1 MIFSAV
7 VPKTRY
13 VCRLNR
19 SDSDSAMHFNQITPH
34 SFRRG
39 AIERRSLRYH
49 NRMPR
54 PAGTSSNAS
63 VKSYPA
69 IPRTSL
75 DLELDLKAQQTKLEN
90 LNEEIVRLRELKYR

>member
-1 MIFSAV
+1 
-7 VPKTRY
+7 
-13 VCRLNR
+13 
-19 SDSDSAMHFNQITPH
+19 MHFNQITPN

-49 NRMPR
+49 NRMSRTTGGP
-54 PAGTSSNAS
+54 AS
-63 VKSYPA
+63 VKNYPA

-90 LNEEIVRLRELKYR
+90 LNEEIVRLRELKNR

>member
-1 MIFSAV
+1 
-7 VPKTRY
+7 
-13 VCRLNR
+13 
-19 SDSDSAMHFNQITPH
+19 MHFNQITPH

-49 NRMPR
+49 NRMPGS
-54 PAGTSSNAS
+54 AGAPSMTSP

-90 LNEEIVRLRELKYR
+90 LNEEIVRLRELKNR